1 MASEMNEVMSALHK
15 ISTEMSSFTARQ
27 EQLEAAQEQSSKQQK
42 ESLNEL
48 REVLN
53 EVIHEGKRP
62 ERDKKASQDEG
73 ELYSPSDRPF
83 DFGDL
88 ATPSTSN
95 LNTTFWVPLPPL
107 LMPLLRTLDKIL
119 LIFQLVVFLL
129 LHPQWYNQ
137 FTQL

>member
-62 ERDKKASQDEG
+62 ERDKKASQDEAARVVG
-73 ELYSPSDRPF
+73 SGGNNSSV
-83 DFGDL
+83 DFSIIFSFEVL
-88 ATPSTSN
+88 
-95 LNTTFWVPLPPL
+95 FW
-107 LMPLLRTLDKIL
+107 TL
-119 LIFQLVVFLL
+119 
-129 LHPQWYNQ
+129 
-137 FTQL
+137 